1 MDGPVESAIGP
12 TRSSRVG
19 ELRMELESMLA
30 EAVPGTRLP
39 GERALSIRL
48 GVARM
53 TLRRVVDD
61 LVDQGRLDR
70 RPGSG
75 TFVTRPA
82 LAKELGVTS
91 FSEDMRARGLRP
103 GTEVIDVSQRS
114 AHQVLAR
121 QLRMP
126 EGDPVIH
133 IKRIRLA
140 HDEPIAVETAWIPAA
155 FVPGISAADVQGSLY
170 EVLAQR
176 WRVRPSAAIST
187 AAAVLPDA
195 QVAALLQ
202 IAPTQPCLQVQLT
215 GVDQRGRTVLYVR
228 GVYRGDR
235 YQVRTTTLDQAADG
249 RR

>member
-1 MDGPVESAIGP
+1 MNAVAESTTGL
-12 TRSSRVG
+12 TRPSRVG
-19 ELRMELESMLA
+19 ELRTEMELLLA
-30 EAVPGTRLP
+30 EAVPGARLP
-39 GERALSIRL
+39 GERELSAHL

-61 LVDQGRLDR
+61 LVEQGRLDR

-103 GTEVIDVSQRS
+103 GTEVIDVSQRA
-114 AHQVLAR
+114 AHQMLAR

-133 IKRIRLA
+133 IKRVRLA
-140 HDEPIAVETAWIPAA
+140 HDEPMALETAWIPAA
-155 FVPGISAADVQGSLY
+155 FVPGISAADVQESLY

-176 WRVRPSAAIST
+176 WRARPTAATST
-187 AAAVLPDA
+187 AAAVLPDP

-202 IAPTQPCLQVQLT
+202 ITITQPCLQVQMT
-215 GVDQRGRTVLYVR
+215 GVDQRGRTVLYAR
-228 GVYRGDR
+228 GIYRGDR
-235 YQVRTTTLDQAADG
+235 YQVRTTTLDQISDG
-249 RR
+249 HR

>member
-1 MDGPVESAIGP
+1 VQSTAGPA
-12 TRSSRVG
+12 RSSRVG
-19 ELRMELESMLA
+19 ELRTEMELMLA
-30 EAVPGTRLP
+30 EAVPGARLP

-61 LVDQGRLDR
+61 LVDQGRLAR

-75 TFVTRPA
+75 TFVTRPV

-103 GTEVIDVSQRS
+103 GTEVIEVSQRC

-126 EGDPVIH
+126 EGDPVVH
-133 IKRIRLA
+133 IKRVRLA
-140 HDEPIAVETAWIPAA
+140 HDEPMAVETAWIPAA

-170 EVLAQR
+170 EVLARR
-176 WRVRPSAAIST
+176 WRARPTAATST
-187 AAAVLPDA
+187 AAAVLPDP
-195 QVAALLQ
+195 QVAALLK
-202 IAPTQPCLQVQLT
+202 ITPTQPCLQVQLT

-228 GVYRGDR
+228 GIYRGDR
-235 YQVRTTTLDQAADG
+235 YQVRTTTLDQTSDG